1 MSELVSVVLTLR
13 LADGASTD
21 RRLPWTG
28 RAVQALFL
36 RAVEA
41 GNPALAAELHDG
53 EGPRPYTVSALMGRF
68 PRGAPDP
75 QERYFA
81 RLTAC
86 RADVSRA
93 LLEAVAPGGPLAPA
107 QTVEVDFLPFQVEA
121 VAQDSSPWAQITS
134 YQQLTALLLP
144 GNAPPPRR
152 LTLLWTSPTVFKSGG
167 RHVPLPLPD
176 LVFGSLLERWNA
188 YAPLAFPAETRR
200 YAAECLAVSS
210 YHLHTR
216 SLPLKEGGLR
226 IGAVGDVTFTT
237 LNYDRYWMSLLH
249 VLGRFSLFCGL
260 GAGTA
265 QGLGQVRLRIED

>member
-1 MSELVSVVLTLR
+1 MSELVSIVLTLR
-13 LADGASTD
+13 LADGAATE

-36 RAVEA
+36 RAIQA
-41 GNPALAAELHDG
+41 GNPSLAAELHDE

-93 LLEAVAPGGPLAPA
+93 LLQAVGPGGPLAPA

-121 VAQDSSPWAQITS
+121 VAQDSPPWAQISS
-134 YQQLTALLLP
+134 YQQLTSLLVP
-144 GNAPPPRR
+144 GSASPPRR
-152 LTLLWTSPTVFKSGG
+152 LTLLWTSPTVFKSAG
-167 RHVPLPLPD
+167 RHWPLPLPE

-188 YAPLAFPAETRR
+188 YAPLAFPPEARR
-200 YAAECLAVSS
+200 YAEECLAVSS

-226 IGAVGDVTFTT
+226 IGAMGDVTFTT
-237 LNYDRYWMSLLH
+237 LNYDRYWMGILH

-265 QGLGQVRLRIED
+265 QGLGQARGF